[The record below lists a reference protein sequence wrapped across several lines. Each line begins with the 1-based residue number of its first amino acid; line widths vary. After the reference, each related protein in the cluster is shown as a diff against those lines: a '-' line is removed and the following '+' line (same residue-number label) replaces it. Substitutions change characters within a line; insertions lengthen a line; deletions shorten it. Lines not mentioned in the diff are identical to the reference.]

1 MIDENTSNIEF
12 LDILNILSFII
23 GIKNL
28 NKNLSQGKAADLLSA
43 AVDDIHKHLAE
54 QDKKIELILDILGGN
69 NNEKD

>member
-28 NKNLSQGKAADLLSA
+28 NKNLSQSKAADLLSA

-54 QDKKIELILDILGGN
+54 QDRKIELILDILGGN

>member
-28 NKNLSQGKAADLLSA
+28 NKNLSQSKAADLLSA

-54 QDKKIELILDILGGN
+54 QDKKIELILNILGGS

>member
-28 NKNLSQGKAADLLSA
+28 NKNLSQSKAADLLSA
-43 AVDDIHKHLAE
+43 AIDDIHKHLSE
-54 QDKKIELILDILGGN
+54 QARKIELILDILGGS

>member
-12 LDILNILSFII
+12 LNILNILSFII

-28 NKNLSQGKAADLLSA
+28 NKNLSQSKAADLLSA
-43 AVDDIHKHLAE
+43 AIDDIHKHLSE
-54 QDKKIELILDILGGN
+54 QDKKIELILNILGGS

>member
-23 GIKNL
+23 GIKNF
-28 NKNLSQGKAADLLSA
+28 NENLSQSKAADLLSA

-54 QDKKIELILDILGGN
+54 QDRKIELILDILGGS